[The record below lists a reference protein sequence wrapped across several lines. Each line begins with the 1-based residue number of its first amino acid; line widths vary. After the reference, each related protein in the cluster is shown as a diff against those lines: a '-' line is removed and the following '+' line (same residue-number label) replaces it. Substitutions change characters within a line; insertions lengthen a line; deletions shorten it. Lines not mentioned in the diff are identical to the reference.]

1 MKVSL
6 GFGDFYVIL
15 EARCHPL
22 LFRDGF
28 LDSCVA
34 TSLRLSD
41 AGVAFHLHHDRKG
54 RVGRE
59 EGERAERGESEVGER
74 EERWRGRSGWE
85 VGGTKGEAQEGR

>member
-6 GFGDFYVIL
+6 GFCDFYVIL

-34 TSLRLSD
+34 TSFRFTD
-41 AGVAFHLHHDRKG
+41 AGVAFHLRRG
-54 RVGRE
+54 RREGRDGEEEKRGKRERRRREGGGRE
-59 EGERAERGESEVGER
+59 G
-74 EERWRGRSGWE
+74 
-85 VGGTKGEAQEGR
+85 